1 MAARSRW
8 DQDRFR
14 YGICD
19 VSENYDFYFKWL
31 LGKLHNVFVWEN
43 LPETVDETF
52 LNNELFLSGMVC
64 WTEFNGKLY
73 ALNGGYGGEPNEYY
87 RPTKFVIANPV
98 LGSKQVKIGEDGVVM
113 FNSDVDKDFGQG
125 LFQLIKQTATLL
137 ADNIVS
143 INCAQIN
150 GRVQA
155 IYTADTTALK
165 NSAQAILKR
174 LYAGE
179 PYQVIDQDIINK
191 LEVNPMAATA
201 GGVDVQKLT
210 ELHQYLISQFY
221 QNIGIKSNGVMKKER
236 LITGEIDS
244 QEDFLAISI
253 EVMLKAR
260 EEAVKAI
267 NEMFGTDIRVS
278 INPILVPQVKEEE
291 KAENSAK
298 EITEESTLS
307 AAELSQ
313 DGGITDES
321 EGSAAKEDRPE
332 EKETKEA
339 EAEETTEE
347 VSTEEVSTEE
357 VIETA
362 AETVAEVLEEAVEII
377 EGGEEKEE
385 KEDDKD
391 E

>member
-8 DQDRFR
+8 DQDRFKF
-14 YGICD
+14 GICNAQ
-19 VSENYDFYFKWL
+19 ENYDFYFKWL

-87 RPTKFVIANPV
+87 RPTRFVIANPV

-267 NEMFGTDIRVS
+267 NEMFGTDIKVK
-278 INPILVPQVKEEE
+278 INPILVPEV
-291 KAENSAK
+291 
-298 EITEESTLS
+298 
-307 AAELSQ
+307 
-313 DGGITDES
+313 
-321 EGSAAKEDRPE
+321 
-332 EKETKEA
+332 KEA
-339 EAEETTEE
+339 ETEEEVEEVVEETTETDVDTEETTTTAAEFSNDGIEEEQGGEQVEEKVEETTEE
-347 VSTEEVSTEE
+347 EV
-357 VIETA
+357 VETA
-362 AETVAEVLEEAVEII
+362 AETVAEVLKEAVEILK
-377 EGGEEKEE
+377 EEEVEEEKEE
-385 KEDDKD
+385 VKED

>member
-8 DQDRFR
+8 DQDRFK

-19 VSENYDFYFKWL
+19 VSENYNFYFKWL
-31 LGKLHNVFVWEN
+31 LGKLHDIFVWEN

-179 PYQVIDQDIINK
+179 PYQVIDQDIVNK

-267 NEMFGTDIRVS
+267 NEMFGTDIKVK
-278 INPILVPQVKEEE
+278 INPILVPEVKE
-291 KAENSAK
+291 AE
-298 EITEESTLS
+298 TEEEVEEVVEETTETDVSTEETTTT
-307 AAELSQ
+307 AAELSD
-313 DGGITDES
+313 DGIEEEQGGEQV
-321 EGSAAKEDRPE
+321 E
-332 EKETKEA
+332 EKE
-339 EAEETTEE
+339 EETGTEE
-347 VSTEEVSTEE
+347 VV
-357 VIETA
+357 ETA
-362 AETVAEVLEEAVEII
+362 AETVAEVLKEAVEILN
-377 EGGEEKEE
+377 EEEVEE
-385 KEDDKD
+385 EEDDKD

>member
-8 DQDRFR
+8 DQDRFK

-19 VSENYDFYFKWL
+19 VNENYEFYFKWL
-31 LGKLHNVFVWEN
+31 LGKLHSIFIWEN
-43 LPETVDETF
+43 LPETIDETF

-87 RPTKFVIANPV
+87 KPTKFVIANPK
-98 LGSKQVKIGEDGVVM
+98 LGSKQVKINEDGVVM
-113 FNSDVDKDFGQG
+113 FNSDVDEYFGQG

-191 LEVNPMAATA
+191 LEVQPMAAAA
-201 GGVDVQKLT
+201 GNVDVQKLT

-221 QNIGIKSNGVMKKER
+221 QNIGIMSNGVMKKER
-236 LITGEIDS
+236 LITGEINS
-244 QEDFLAISI
+244 QEDFLQISI
-253 EVMLKAR
+253 DVMLKAR
-260 EEAVKAI
+260 EEAVEKI
-267 NEMFGTDIRVS
+267 NSMFGTDIKVR
-278 INPILVPQVKEEE
+278 INPIL
-291 KAENSAK
+291 
-298 EITEESTLS
+298 L
-307 AAELSQ
+307 
-313 DGGITDES
+313 
-321 EGSAAKEDRPE
+321 PE
-332 EKETKEA
+332 EKEEVREEEGVTGGEEEELLPAA
-339 EAEETTEE
+339 ELTEEKVEEEKVEEEKVEETVEEQGGEE
-347 VSTEEVSTEE
+347 VEEESTEEVVEA
-357 VIETA
+357 A
-362 AETVAEVLEEAVEII
+362 AETVAEVLKEAVEII
-377 EGGEEKEE
+377 EEEKEE
-385 KEDDKD
+385 DKD

>member
-8 DQDRFR
+8 DQDRFKF
-14 YGICD
+14 GICNAQ
-19 VSENYDFYFKWL
+19 ENYDFYFKWL

-155 IYTADTTALK
+155 IYTANTTALK

-267 NEMFGTDIRVS
+267 NEMFGTDIKVK
-278 INPILVPQVKEEE
+278 INPILIPEVKEAETEQEIEE
-291 KAENSAK
+291 VVE
-298 EITEESTLS
+298 ETTETEVGTEETTTT
-307 AAELSQ
+307 AAELSD
-313 DGGITDES
+313 DGIEDEQ
-321 EGSAAKEDRPE
+321 GGKQVE
-332 EKETKEA
+332 EEV
-339 EAEETTEE
+339 EETTEE
-347 VSTEEVSTEE
+347 EV
-357 VIETA
+357 VETA
-362 AETVAEVLEEAVEII
+362 AETVAEVLKEAVEILK
-377 EGGEEKEE
+377 EEEVEEEKEE
-385 KEDDKD
+385 EDDKD

>member
-8 DQDRFR
+8 DQDRFK

-19 VSENYDFYFKWL
+19 VNENYEFYFKWL
-31 LGKLHNVFVWEN
+31 LGKLHSIFIWEN
-43 LPETVDETF
+43 LPETIDETF

-87 RPTKFVIANPV
+87 KPTKFVIANPK
-98 LGSKQVKIGEDGVVM
+98 LGSKLVDINKDGVVM
-113 FNSDVDKDFGQG
+113 FNSDVDEYFGQG

-191 LEVNPMAATA
+191 LEVQPMAAAA
-201 GGVDVQKLT
+201 GNVDVQKLT

-221 QNIGIKSNGVMKKER
+221 QNIGIMSNGVMKKER
-236 LITGEIDS
+236 LITDEVQS
-244 QEDFLAISI
+244 QEDFLQISI
-253 EVMLKAR
+253 DVMLKAR
-260 EEAVKAI
+260 EEAVEKI
-267 NEMFGTDIRVS
+267 NEMFGTDIKVR
-278 INPILVPQVKEEE
+278 INPIL
-291 KAENSAK
+291 
-298 EITEESTLS
+298 L
-307 AAELSQ
+307 
-313 DGGITDES
+313 
-321 EGSAAKEDRPE
+321 PE
-332 EKETKEA
+332 EKEEVREEEGVTGGEEEELLPAA
-339 EAEETTEE
+339 ELTEEKVEEEKVEEEKVEETVEEETVEEQAGEE
-347 VSTEEVSTEE
+347 VEEESTEEVVEA
-357 VIETA
+357 A
-362 AETVAEVLEEAVEII
+362 AETVAEVLKEAVEII
-377 EGGEEKEE
+377 EEEKEE
-385 KEDDKD
+385 DKD